1 MTIKIDIS
9 YISDELKS
17 AIQNAIKQKAASEGQ
32 DNNHTTDEYRKIVL
46 YDNDRQKAKQLLEDV
61 LEKNQFN
68 DYIIVDNIN
77 EEDEIAIL
85 RKDDLEQLGIFVCSH
100 CGTPFASEDERIVHQ
115 RMHYFV

>member
-17 AIQNAIKQKAASEGQ
+17 AIQNAIKQKAASESQ
-32 DNNHTTDEYRKIVL
+32 DNNHTDEYRKIVL

-61 LEKNQFN
+61 LKKNQFN

-100 CGTPFASEDERIVHQ
+100 CGTPFASEDERIIHQ

>member
-17 AIQNAIKQKAASEGQ
+17 VIQNAIKQKAASESQ
-32 DNNHTTDEYRKIVL
+32 DNNHTDEYRKIVL

-61 LEKNQFN
+61 LKKNQFN

>member
-17 AIQNAIKQKAASEGQ
+17 AIQNAIKQKAASESQ
-32 DNNHTTDEYRKIVL
+32 DNNHT
-46 YDNDRQKAKQLLEDV
+46 DRQKAKQLLEDV
-61 LEKNQFN
+61 LKKNQFN

-100 CGTPFASEDERIVHQ
+100 CGRHLQAKMNGSYINVCIIL
-115 RMHYFV
+115 YNL

>member
-1 MTIKIDIS
+1 MIGK
-9 YISDELKS
+9 K
-17 AIQNAIKQKAASEGQ
+17 QNK
-32 DNNHTTDEYRKIVL
+32 
-46 YDNDRQKAKQLLEDV
+46 LLEDV
-61 LEKNQFN
+61 LKKNQFN